1 MLYDKQLFRIFFAL
15 VIFKTSDLLNDFNV
29 TILMTEFILSKSVT
43 FLLKIYVASTMK
55 TQ

>member
-1 MLYDKQLFRIFFAL
+1 MINNFSGFICISNFQ
-15 VIFKTSDLLNDFNV
+15 DLLNDFNV
-29 TILMTEFILSKSVT
+29 TILMTEFILSKCVT